1 MFSLFLRA
9 ATFAGRH
16 WLQLCFA
23 GLALFLLTQRQIAF
37 NVSFGGNGEAVP
49 TDYHAPAPPPPDEQR
64 PTAPASDLS
73 ELNDE
78 PTLMTEAEPAP
89 VVAEAGGGFF
99 SRLNIFGGAGE
110 ATLSEH
116 LQTVADEDVR
126 AFIRR
131 FSHVAQ
137 AEQEKFGIP
146 ASIVLAS
153 GLLHSK
159 AGTGAGVEDFN
170 AYFDLPCDQEWRGS
184 TGRVAGTCVRA
195 YQNAWTAFRD
205 HSLYLT
211 SGRYQRL
218 TQFGPNDYRRW
229 ALGMEELGV
238 SAEEDFAGQLLGV
251 VDRWQL
257 FQYD

>member
-1 MFSLFLRA
+1 MFSIFLRTA
-9 ATFAGRH
+9 SFAGRH

-37 NVSFGGNGEAVP
+37 NVSFGGSGQPVP
-49 TDYHAPAPPPPDEQR
+49 TDYRPPAPTPEER

-89 VVAEAGGGFF
+89 VVAEASGGFF
-99 SRLNIFGGAGE
+99 SRLNIFSSAEE
-110 ATLSEH
+110 ATLSEQ
-116 LQTVADEDVR
+116 LQTVSDAEVR
-126 AFIRR
+126 TFIRR

-159 AGTGAGVEDFN
+159 AGTGTGIEAFN
-170 AYFDLPCDQEWRGS
+170 AYFDLPCDEEWRGS

-238 SAEEDFAGQLLGV
+238 SSEEDFAAQLLGV